1 MRDYVSDGSSSL
13 SPPVL
18 VPLQDVNSDFEETIE
33 DPPDLELYEINRGTF
48 LNFGLADDIL
58 LISFMFLTDYDESTG
73 LTSFADLDMI
83 KMDHIGSVADILG
96 PDPYMQDES
105 IVMDERPDS
114 SIGEERDEVDGQ
126 TILSFTSAEE
136 MHEFAHREASSR
148 LTKTNDFR
156 QIKGWRNKFHQLTPS
171 LSPSPCSSPVSIP
184 ARSAVS
190 ASENSKSPLP
200 SHFSRLRDI
209 PSTSFEVKN
218 DKKYAAMCEKMS
230 PNSNKQRPTSPVEEA
245 VVIPSEETVE
255 PLEEKA
261 NLSLETTVPLDDV
274 ITHPEEMVEPSEET
288 AELEETVEPLEET
301 AEREETAGLSDES
314 TEAFPDLGVDGSI
327 SYDYAKF
334 AASAACFPFG
344 EKRGKVAKKADNP
357 PPASKKVSL
366 RPKNSATRVRP
377 VKQLVVQD
385 TQILPNVDIDEV
397 PSSDI
402 IGFDDSIEDVL
413 VQEEEYVEVYGNFI
427 LFSFKIRRK
436 KI

>member
-1 MRDYVSDGSSSL
+1 
-13 SPPVL
+13 
-18 VPLQDVNSDFEETIE
+18 
-33 DPPDLELYEINRGTF
+33 
-48 LNFGLADDIL
+48 
-58 LISFMFLTDYDESTG
+58 
-73 LTSFADLDMI
+73 
-83 KMDHIGSVADILG
+83 
-96 PDPYMQDES
+96 
-105 IVMDERPDS
+105 
-114 SIGEERDEVDGQ
+114 
-126 TILSFTSAEE
+126 
-136 MHEFAHREASSR
+136 
-148 LTKTNDFR
+148 
-156 QIKGWRNKFHQLTPS
+156 
-171 LSPSPCSSPVSIP
+171 
-184 ARSAVS
+184 
-190 ASENSKSPLP
+190 
-200 SHFSRLRDI
+200 
-209 PSTSFEVKN
+209 
-218 DKKYAAMCEKMS
+218 MS

-261 NLSLETTVPLDDV
+261 NSSLETTVPLDDV
-274 ITHPEEMVEPSEET
+274 ITRPEEMEEPLEET
-288 AELEETVEPLEET
+288 AEPEETVEPLEET
-301 AEREETAGLSDES
+301 AEQEETAEPSDES

-344 EKRGKVAKKADNP
+344 EKRGRVAKKADNP
-357 PPASKKVSL
+357 PAIKKVSL